1 LYLEDFNLSHKR
13 ERTPEGQG
21 FELDYDRYSSRLNRK
36 FANADEWWN
45 SYSDLA
51 QEEWGKFSRQ
61 QDLLEKV
68 NGDHRLAWIIAHF
81 VGESYEHWLTRDDID
96 GLGGYS
102 PSECLET
109 TWGVKRLRMLFMQM
123 AC

>member
-1 LYLEDFNLSHKR
+1 MGNKR

-21 FELDYDRYSSRLNRK
+21 FELDYDKYRGRLTQK

-51 QEEWGKFSRQ
+51 RDEWGDFSMQ

-81 VGESYEHWLTRDDID
+81 VGEGYERWLTRDDID

-102 PSECLET
+102 PKECLET

-123 AC
+123 A